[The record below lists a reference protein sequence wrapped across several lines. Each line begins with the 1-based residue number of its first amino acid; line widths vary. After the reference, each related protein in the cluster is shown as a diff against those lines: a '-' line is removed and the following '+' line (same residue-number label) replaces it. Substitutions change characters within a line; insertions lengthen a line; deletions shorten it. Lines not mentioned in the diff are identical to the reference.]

1 LSLLKNCKKLA
12 KGVYKN
18 PFLCY
23 NIYVSEV
30 KYMKKTKL
38 DSKELNKR
46 CEEVFE
52 LQEDDYI
59 YDVIVDDDN
68 VVVNM
73 TELDQSGQFV
83 IFDYLPDMSE
93 RPEALQYLMGER
105 DTFSD

>member
-1 LSLLKNCKKLA
+1 
-12 KGVYKN
+12 
-18 PFLCY
+18 
-23 NIYVSEV
+23 
-30 KYMKKTKL
+30 MKKTKL
-38 DSKELNKR
+38 DLKELNKR

-68 VVVNM
+68 VVRVNM

-93 RPEALQYLMGER
+93 RPESLDYILGER
-105 DTFSD
+105 DDFND

>member
-1 LSLLKNCKKLA
+1 
-12 KGVYKN
+12 
-18 PFLCY
+18 
-23 NIYVSEV
+23 
-30 KYMKKTKL
+30 MKKTKL

-68 VVVNM
+68 VVRVNM

-83 IFDYLPDMSE
+83 IFDYLPDMTE
-93 RPEALQYLMGER
+93 RPESLEYILGER
-105 DTFSD
+105 DDFND